1 LEGWLVTNMLAVPA
15 REFGDIVAIVIT
27 VETHDRSHHAFTV
40 PVRSS
45 SGTGAHAR

>member
-27 VETHDRSHHAFTV
+27 VETHDRSHHASTV
-40 PVRSS
+40 SVRSYC
-45 SGTGAHAR
+45 TKGAHAR